1 MIELKNISKSYGQT
15 KALKGIDV
23 KINSSKIYGLLGPNG
38 SGKSTLIKIILKIIE
53 PTKGTVNYF
62 DDNLKN
68 GFYNSVG
75 YLPEE
80 RGLFLNSKVKDV
92 LNYFGK
98 LKNLRGKNL
107 DKKINY
113 WLERLALKDSSHFQ
127 IGQLSKGNQ
136 QKVQLITAL
145 LHEPKLLI
153 LDEPY
158 TGFDPLNQQLLNE
171 IILEYSSN
179 DKTIILSTHLMNFV
193 ENVCTDV
200 IFLNKGNLLYNGS
213 LKDLFAKHS
222 EETFLLEIEKSKAT
236 EEELQ
241 TLPYKNL
248 ITKHPALNEIFFEE
262 LKNQN
267 SDER

>member
-1 MIELKNISKSYGQT
+1 MIELKNISKSYGQIQ
-15 KALKGIDV
+15 ALNGINI

-53 PTKGTVNYF
+53 PTKGTVNYS

-68 GFYNSVG
+68 NFFNSVG

-80 RGLFLNSKVKDV
+80 RGLFLNSKVIDV
-92 LNYFGK
+92 LSYFGK
-98 LKNLRGKNL
+98 LKNLKGKNL
-107 DKKINY
+107 KERINY
-113 WLERLALKDSSHFQ
+113 WLERLELKDSSLFQ

-171 IILEYSSN
+171 IILEYSAN
-179 DKTIILSTHLMNFV
+179 EKTIILSTHLMNFV

-200 IFLNKGNLLYNGS
+200 IFLNQGNLLYNGS
-213 LKDLFAKHS
+213 LKNLFSKHS

-236 EEELQ
+236 EQEVRA
-241 TLPYKNL
+241 LPYKNL
-248 ITKHPALNEIFFEE
+248 TTKHPALNEIFFEE
-262 LKNQN
+262 LKNQG